1 MLFLHI
7 MGSLKLNQKLALG
20 YVRARLNILSLVS
33 PRKAAVK
40 AFRFFC
46 TPQQRVTKK
55 GSALFEGGERLS
67 LRLDKH
73 VVRGHRWL
81 PAHTPLKKILI
92 AHGFESASRNFEA
105 YITALLKKGYE
116 VVAFDAP
123 AHGQSGG
130 KRMLLTD
137 YVKMLRLIEQ
147 NYGPFEGYMGHSL
160 GALALSLFLE
170 NHPHRRDTGLV
181 LIAPAVETTVAV
193 AAFTELL
200 HLSPEVGAEM
210 DEYVQEISGH
220 NFSWYSLRRAL
231 NQIQAS
237 VLYLQDED
245 DRITPLKE
253 ALLVRRDGHPNIQW
267 VITKGLGHRKIYK
280 DQEILDRIVG
290 FL

>member
-1 MLFLHI
+1 
-7 MGSLKLNQKLALG
+7 MGSLKINQKFALG
-20 YVRARLNILSLVS
+20 YVRARLNILALAS

-67 LRLDKH
+67 FRLDKH

-81 PAHTPLKKILI
+81 PAGAPLKRILI

-105 YITALLKKGYE
+105 YIAALVKKDYE

-130 KRMLLTD
+130 RRMLLTD
-137 YVKMLRLIEQ
+137 YVKMLRTIEQ
-147 NYGPFEGYMGHSL
+147 SYGPFQGYIGHSL
-160 GALALSLFLE
+160 GGLALSLFLE
-170 NHPHRRDTGLV
+170 NHPHRRETRLV
-181 LIAPAVETTVAV
+181 LIAPAVETTMAV
-193 AAFTELL
+193 AAFSRIL
-200 HLSPEVGAEM
+200 HLSPEVSAGM

-220 NFSWYSLRRAL
+220 NFSWYSLRRTL
-231 NQIQAS
+231 KQIRAQ

-245 DRITPLKE
+245 DRVTPLKD
-253 ALLVRRDGHPNIQW
+253 ALLVRQDGHSNIDW

-280 DQEILDRIVG
+280 DPEIMKRIVD

>member
-1 MLFLHI
+1 
-7 MGSLKLNQKLALG
+7 MGSLKINQKLAIG

-33 PRKAAVK
+33 PRKAVVK
-40 AFRFFC
+40 AFRIFC

-73 VVRGHRWL
+73 TVRGHRWQ
-81 PAHTPLKKILI
+81 PDQNPLKKVLI

-105 YITALLKKGYE
+105 YVGALVKKGYE

-130 KRMLLTD
+130 RRMLLTD

-147 NYGPFEGYMGHSL
+147 NYGPFQSYLGHSL
-160 GALALSLFLE
+160 GGLAVALFLE
-170 NHPHRRDTGLV
+170 NHPHRRETRFVLV
-181 LIAPAVETTVAV
+181 APAVETTVAV
-193 AAFTELL
+193 AAFTGLL
-200 HLSPEVGAEM
+200 HLPPEIGTGM
-210 DEYVQEISGH
+210 DEYVQEITGH

-231 NQIQAS
+231 NQIQAN

-245 DRITPLKE
+245 DRVTPLKD
-253 ALLVRRDGHPNIQW
+253 ALLVRSDGHPNIQW

-280 DQEILDRIVG
+280 DPEIMARIVD

>member
-1 MLFLHI
+1 

-20 YVRARLNILSLVS
+20 YIRARINILALAS
-33 PRKAAVK
+33 PRKAAIK

-55 GSALFEGGERLS
+55 GSALFEGGESLS
-67 LRLDKH
+67 FLLDKH

-81 PAHTPLKKILI
+81 PVKTPLKRILI

-105 YITALLKKGYE
+105 YIGALLKKGYE
-116 VVAFDAP
+116 IVAFDAP

-130 KRMLLTD
+130 RRMLLTD
-137 YVKMLRLIEQ
+137 YVKMLRSIEQ
-147 NYGPFEGYMGHSL
+147 NYGPFHGYIGHSL
-160 GALALSLFLE
+160 GGLALSLFLE
-170 NHPHRRDTGLV
+170 SHPHRRETRLV
-181 LIAPAVETTVAV
+181 LVAPAVETTVAV
-193 AAFTELL
+193 AAFAEVL
-200 HLSPEVGAEM
+200 HLSPGVSAEM

-220 NFSWYSLRRAL
+220 NFSWYSLRRAM

-245 DRITPLKE
+245 DRVTPLKE
-253 ALLVRRDGHPNIQW
+253 ALFVRQDGHPNIQW

-280 DQEILDRIVG
+280 DPEIMGRIVD